1 MSGKVA
7 LQPTYVL
14 HVRPFRDT
22 SAIVEALTAEHGR
35 IALVARGARSA
46 QSRWRGVL
54 EPFRSLL
61 MSWSG
66 RGEMYTLS
74 GAEEAGVSRRLR
86 GEALVSGFYVNEL
99 LLNLL
104 GRNDPHPEIFA
115 AYATAVQS
123 LASDTD
129 GESTL
134 RLFEKR
140 LLEGLGYGL
149 SLECDAVDGVP
160 VAPDAIYHYL
170 IERGAIPASTDAA
183 VGVTVHGAT
192 LLALHRENLD
202 DPVAR
207 REAKQLMRAVLRHYL
222 GGRVL
227 RSRELAGSGP

>member
-7 LQPTYVL
+7 LQPAYVL
-14 HVRPFRDT
+14 HLRPFRDT

-35 IALVARGARSA
+35 VALVARGARSA

-61 MSWSG
+61 LSWSG

-86 GEALVSGFYVNEL
+86 GESLVSGFYLNEL

-104 GRNDPHPEIFA
+104 ERNDPHPEIFA
-115 AYATAVQS
+115 AYATAVQA
-123 LASDTD
+123 LAGGTD
-129 GESTL
+129 GEATL
-134 RLFEKR
+134 RVFEKR

-149 SLECDAVDGVP
+149 SLDRDAVEGAPIAAGGVYYYE
-160 VAPDAIYHYL
+160 V
-170 IERGAIPASTDAA
+170 ERGAIPASAGGDG
-183 VGVTVHGAT
+183 GVTVHGAS
-192 LLALHRENLD
+192 LLALHSEDLD
-202 DPVAR
+202 DPVVR

-222 GGRVL
+222 GGRAL